1 MSGVDAQ
8 GIEEGGDAQALP
20 QDENEVA
27 AEGESSPGGTD
38 GEVVERACLQVL
50 TEAAPESLHWTVVL
64 DRALRGR
71 LVSPFEVRD
80 VRKAVGRALALLA
93 RQGRVRKV
101 ATGVYALP
109 ERGEGQGQVVVGGS
123 GSAARAGDPPS
134 GDDTR

>member
-1 MSGVDAQ
+1 MNGVDAQ
-8 GIEEGGDAQALP
+8 GVEEGGEAQTLP
-20 QDENEVA
+20 EDENEVA
-27 AEGESSPGGTD
+27 AAGERPPASAD

-109 ERGEGQGQVVVGGS
+109 ERGEGQGDVVAGGS
-123 GSAARAGDPPS
+123 GSAVRAGDPPS
-134 GDDTR
+134 GGDGE